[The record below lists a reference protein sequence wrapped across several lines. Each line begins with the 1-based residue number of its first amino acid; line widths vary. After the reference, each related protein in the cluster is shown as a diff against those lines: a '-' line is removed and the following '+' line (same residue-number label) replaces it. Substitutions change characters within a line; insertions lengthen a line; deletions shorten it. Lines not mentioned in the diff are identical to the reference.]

1 MAAEMDARVG
11 AALHYH
17 GVMLAIKAGVLD
29 TGISETLYPTE
40 RFAVQSIAFGIER
53 SGHETFGQSCATS
66 HREPINDGPKANKS
80 FKRLI

>member
-53 SGHETFGQSCATS
+53 SGYEIFGQSCTTS
-66 HREPINDGPKANKS
+66 QREPMDDGPEAK
-80 FKRLI
+80 